1 MSSFSLRLI
10 GLLIGIGS
18 GLLSLTI
25 IFGLAHSTCTFLI
38 LVMISSST
46 WNPLDSPI
54 AYQDVMLTILIIQTI
69 AIVAR

>member
-18 GLLSLTI
+18 GLLSLAI

-46 WNPLDSPI
+46 WGPLDSPI
-54 AYQDVMLTILIIQTI
+54 AHQNVVLTMLIIQTT
-69 AIVAR
+69 ATVAC